1 MQSLHGQRL
10 IKWFSTL
17 FKAQKSNIPQISEEK
32 ILQQPSSHSKGKVKE
47 SSTSGR
53 YPSPPHGS
61 IDKSNTDLSFD
72 DVSLLPIKAREE
84 CGLRRFELAKSTL
97 EIFFGALRCTSNRY
111 NTRSMDRCS
120 LSECYRKKD
129 HDESFLQ
136 LRQNTILAVGLAA
149 LLIPPKLITA
159 QSFKH
164 VYVKGDDCSTF
175 GSMVLCA
182 VQCFPEIHDQIHL
195 LELRAACHHL
205 PSLWEDLDDDD
216 LDCDFSYVT
225 KESFVTVDDSSSDN
239 VDCSNPSIRSGKGC
253 SSTSAS
259 SECKYIVWF
268 SGAEELRMTKLH
280 HLQKAILLQ
289 FLELYTSASC
299 QARGLEYHHSAN
311 SLRRSNPSTP
321 ADVTTSSNFYFCA
334 SALADIC
341 LAFSGV
347 SLLTLEDQSLP
358 QFSCEWVEEGDIHM
372 VEEILNWGGPG
383 VLREEGSSFSDN
395 DEATPVVSIE
405 WASDDDWAEDS
416 SFSEDVAVK
425 IPCGIIEK
433 GEKKVEQQQGPNL
446 AVPLSWSHDEA
457 VIKQLMSSFGNP
469 EEGPKYI
476 KMILM
481 PVYFLI
487 PERSHLKARY
497 AFALGVL
504 ASHCECDGSDD
515 IAETMF
521 LECVMVLNWLA
532 EEEDIA
538 FDARSDRNCYYP
550 PNDIPLLT
558 HFGVNVLHKLGD
570 ILIKNK
576 KYEYG
581 IHALER
587 SIDCYGLVH
596 HYKKKQHIKLMRR
609 VALLTLAHNDSE
621 RALRYHIQLLR
632 GALAENNVNE
642 FVYLGLEIARML
654 LEQGEYS
661 GSEQY
666 LIVASQLISCAKL
679 DQVQLLSPSG
689 DPATGEGC
697 SITSSCSSTSQTG
710 HFPVPE
716 YVPPATAADRQ
727 RSGLHQSGGNSILS
741 DGYGRSSTAS
751 VDLKLDKPSP
761 SYSVNEPV
769 FRSIGSCTRG
779 SMEIR
784 EGAMDTQQFSLQ
796 MKFVNLY
803 SVSQQYDKTLR
814 LLNGLL
820 LNKSIPRNHRSEVL
834 LEVARCYL
842 KVNEVE
848 ACGAALYRIVYEVDE
863 SLPDFV
869 RMPPSSLN
877 NPSTVGAVYT
887 HAEIPAA
894 HAEYSDCWDFSIG
907 EQNPEKLPSS
917 SNTSIHHP
925 EWEKLLGDTV
935 ASSLAMTVKSVA
947 FLSLCSKYH
956 LAAGD
961 PASALN
967 WINIAIARGCN
978 RSRMDA
984 KRGKLFY
991 IKARC
996 HAALSAM
1003 ATERRKNNHCPVH
1016 TSFPSFP
1023 NHSSG
1028 EIKDYIVIER
1038 TETELAREAFDRSQS
1053 LFHKVS
1059 DVRRLGKCLAS
1070 EAEMHLSRI
1079 FTDVTIYNIN
1089 LKDAA
1094 LGDGE
1099 AVLDMAD
1106 NKAALALDMSAA
1118 VASPLT
1124 MITSL
1129 LNAAE
1134 VYVLRGR
1141 IILAYRAW
1149 KEAQA
1154 LLTLTYLQRQIPE
1167 EYLSEQQKDL
1177 DFESPSTCVNH
1188 SSSMGSL
1195 GKGGC
1200 AAAVASSSAAGRYPF
1215 RKSDGSWCSP
1225 ALPSVSHP
1233 PCVMRRV
1240 YAILSRVI
1248 RLSFILT
1255 GLADGTCN
1263 PPIQNMDS
1271 ILLKQSSEPPRT
1283 SESLSPTLI
1292 SAYNEPEA
1300 AGDLNL
1306 SDQKVVKSTAGSILA
1321 SFALP
1326 NSTHLLAGWL
1336 ALDALVHHPC
1346 PPLPVVLHSDAGVRG
1361 GDKLHPLLHKS
1372 SSRLGSI
1379 SSSSSTD
1386 REPRQRSSSKL
1397 CFNSEIDKEVAS
1409 PVESPQSLDGND
1421 INELAANDISK
1432 RLSQQQRQSSPPF
1445 NETAVYSREEISTE
1459 EQQQHSNE
1467 SIVEREE
1474 QQLLNSNSNGEHRV
1488 RPPPLPKDEH
1498 HIRQNRNWSNNNNKN
1513 MNEIRKQQVLVVD
1526 EKGNDDEGNSEE
1538 RKTVGVISL
1547 ERCSSDKSIG
1557 KKKIIP
1563 PVSIDDDVE
1572 KSGTTVISDHSQGR
1586 YNTNRVTPPPPPPSW
1601 PCQDEETAELTTDS
1615 LVTSRTSSSGKLY
1628 SSDDYSS
1635 NSSMRDE
1642 ALRRVSPLPN
1652 DKREEEDPRR
1662 RQHGKQQ
1669 QNSSDVGGGTESRLS
1684 YDDSPAYS
1692 PLMKNNDESRTATA
1706 STEDS
1711 RTKSFMKYVM
1721 KLNVEHSSSSSP
1733 SQSAP
1738 TTAYEYGN
1746 KKVRTVVYDK
1756 ASTRS
1761 SHGMERKRRPVDHFG
1776 SASTSLDVVF
1786 RVFKLDSHSSV
1797 NMLNAI
1803 AKESAIAFER
1813 EQSGSGGCNISTST
1827 PVKRTHRPNNKNAS
1841 AIAIESAAVHHTTPL
1856 PSRLLMLETGQ
1867 LVDVS
1872 SYSDQ
1877 QQQSYID
1884 QNDSFLT
1891 LSGGISRSSFLTLS
1905 SGVSQSNVS
1914 LSDSPSS
1921 TNAMDLSLGLS
1932 PRISPGTFSPIH
1944 IVGGG
1949 GEVENLR
1956 GGSGGE
1962 CGGTNT
1968 TYTNCNGVPRI
1979 QYMKNN
1985 LRQEST
1991 LLTSHES
1998 STHHKKI
2005 RKRLNLY
2012 RNYHKE
2018 PSSTSNTIDLLNKG
2032 CSGDHGHTGS
2042 IGGSSNAIM
2051 DCNRHSSSH
2060 DATMGLGQGKIYH
2073 NSKKFESSHLTFL
2086 NSWLFYAGER
2096 RNSSIPTG
2104 GYSSEFYVNTSG
2116 LSRKNS
2122 ITSSSNAVQQFSMR
2136 PSENKLW
2143 TSFCKMRQA
2152 DKSYSS
2158 GTLSLSNVQSKNVM
2172 LMRKI
2177 LFTGKELGRPI
2188 FRSDRSGLFSDDS
2201 SLNSV
2206 RSANHDPPLTGKKKE
2221 GNGQH
2226 SNSHRNNISINRTR
2240 SGIRLH
2246 SGNGM
2251 LSGNIATSGSMS
2263 SVQKQKK
2270 INEAA
2275 PEMFGPS
2282 PIHFST
2288 ATKSIRKKTKK
2299 TSSMSLDSPAVCIDS
2314 IGNLSTTSVSPEN
2327 ADHSELRR
2335 RRSDRSMDSLPPSES
2350 GYNGLSSQRRYSPTS
2365 ALTNSTSLPDVMAG
2379 FPSRCHHPYPTTLAY
2394 VFFMDGAYFYY
2405 HPSYGKMS
2413 IERSYR
2419 LCCAILVPNNG
2430 AELRV
2435 CPSVLDFRWVHGL
2448 DDPRACLALSEESP
2462 RVVNQKT
2469 QTSKGTTNRSAI
2481 GSSTAATGELYDD
2494 VLNSI
2499 SESRPNRCLPLVP
2512 EDDMDE
2518 HFLSRDDSYSITV
2531 DVLSPQFTL
2540 FLVTAL
2546 LLEQPVLM
2554 VAKPGGE
2561 RIMANVG
2568 AGLLRLLRPLQWQH
2582 THISLC
2588 PLSLLH
2594 VLIHCI
2600 NSKQP
2605 FLIGVHPSTL
2615 DPICPLRCYDGGSRS
2630 KDLGESVGSHI
2641 GGERGSSSN
2650 IHHHT
2655 SCNKTLPTSVID
2667 MNHITIVDL
2676 DNGIVTPSTVLKY
2689 AAATTC
2695 HQNFAPDA
2703 DPVVSDTLC
2712 GIPAKGVSE
2721 AAFDFLNFLK
2731 DYSEVQAELSP
2742 LGHYVPGMLPPL
2754 PAKLRHQFGRYIN
2767 LAMSSLDNNTT
2778 DIEKVKG
2785 SQHTAASSFGGGGK
2799 SSPAPSCNSYNKE
2812 EGKKE
2817 ILNRRCAET
2826 LRYGMFLMLV
2836 TMLKPYHLFLDVG
2849 PWKASKTSD
2858 EDDDAGGFDGIGTPN
2873 MSNFNVEAFL
2883 LFVEDD
2889 MRPFLRLLLYTK
2901 AFSVFIE
2908 KSVPFHVPPYKEDGK
2923 SCCLNFKKACQPNFW
2938 PNFERKHA
2946 HQVKSS
2952 FTSPTDSK
2960 STSSTVGSDEYGGAM
2975 HQRKAEA
2982 QQPAAAS
2989 FSWSK
2994 EMGNSVISESFS
3006 SLLRR
3011 SRPYREEFELA
3022 VRVRMR
3028 WKFEM
3033 VQDLTHER
3041 ISGLLL
3047 MRMAQEGKDAMRK
3060 PEKPRWCVL
3069 DAGRFSYYK
3078 SRLGRGRK
3086 QKRKGQI
3093 ALDPRSVTLI
3103 TPKFMVPPSGNTTTE
3118 ANSVALVSSTFPP
3131 EVACIMIRSESK
3143 SLHQKWVRAL
3153 KARLIPRDTLNKLN
3167 RYYST

>member
-17 FKAQKSNIPQISEEK
+17 FKAQKLNIPQISEEK

-97 EIFFGALRCTSNRY
+97 EFFFGALRCTSNRY
-111 NTRSMDRCS
+111 NTRSVDRRS

-149 LLIPPKLITA
+149 LLMPPKLVTA

-164 VYVKGDDCSTF
+164 VYVRGDDCSTF

-182 VQCFPEIHDQIHL
+182 VQCFPEIRDQIHL
-195 LELRAACHHL
+195 IELRAACHHL

-216 LDCDFSYVT
+216 SDCASSYVT

-239 VDCSNPSIRSGKGC
+239 VDCSTPSIRSGKGC
-253 SSTSAS
+253 YSSSAS

-299 QARGLEYHHSAN
+299 QARGLKYHPSAN
-311 SLRRSNPSTP
+311 SLRRSDPSTP

-358 QFSCEWVEEGDIHM
+358 QFSCVWGEEGDIHM
-372 VEEILNWGGPG
+372 VEEVLNWDGPG

-395 DEATPVVSIE
+395 DEATSLVSIVS
-405 WASDDDWAEDS
+405 ASDNDWAEDS
-416 SFSEDVAVK
+416 SFSEDMAVK

-446 AVPLSWSHDEA
+446 AVPLSWSYDEA
-457 VIKQLMSSFGNP
+457 AIKQLMSSFGNP
-469 EEGPKYI
+469 EEGPKYM
-476 KMILM
+476 KMLLL

-497 AFALGVL
+497 AFALGIL

-538 FDARSDRNCYYP
+538 FDARSDRNCYHP

-558 HFGVNVLHKLGD
+558 HFGVNVLQKLGD
-570 ILIKNK
+570 ILIKNG

-596 HYKKKQHIKLMRR
+596 HYEKKQHIKLMRR

-632 GALAENNVNE
+632 GVLAENNVNE

-654 LEQGEYS
+654 LEQGEFS

-666 LIVASQLISCAKL
+666 LIVASQLLSCAKL
-679 DQVQLLSPSG
+679 DQVQLLFPSG

-716 YVPPATAADRQ
+716 YMPPATAADHQ
-727 RSGLHQSGGNSILS
+727 CSGLHQSGGNSIPS

-751 VDLKLDKPSP
+751 VDLKLDKPCP

-820 LNKSIPRNHRSEVL
+820 LNKSIPRSHRSEVL

-869 RMPPSSLN
+869 HMPPSSLN
-877 NPSTVGAVYT
+877 NPSTVGAVYI

-894 HAEYSDCWDFSIG
+894 HAAEYSDCWDFSIG

-967 WINIAIARGCN
+967 WINIAIASCN

-1003 ATERRKNNHCPVH
+1003 ATERRKSNHCPVH

-1079 FTDVTIYNIN
+1079 FTDVTIHNIN

-1141 IILAYRAW
+1141 IILAYQAW

-1195 GKGGC
+1195 GKGGG
-1200 AAAVASSSAAGRYPF
+1200 AAAAASSSAARRYPF
-1215 RKSDGSWCSP
+1215 MKSDGSWCSP

-1263 PPIQNMDS
+1263 PPIQNTDS
-1271 ILLKQSSEPPRT
+1271 ILLKQSSEPPQT

-1292 SAYNEPEA
+1292 SAYNELEA
-1300 AGDLNL
+1300 ADDLNL

-1336 ALDALVHHPC
+1336 VLDALVHHPC
-1346 PPLPVVLHSDAGVRG
+1346 PPLPVVLHIDAGVRG

-1379 SSSSSTD
+1379 SSSSSAD

-1409 PVESPQSLDGND
+1409 PVESSQSLDGND

-1474 QQLLNSNSNGEHRV
+1474 QQLLNSNNISER
-1488 RPPPLPKDEH
+1488 RLRTPPLPKDEH
-1498 HIRQNRNWSNNNNKN
+1498 HLRQNRNWSNNNNKN

-1572 KSGTTVISDHSQGR
+1572 KSGTTVISDYSQGC

-1601 PCQDEETAELTTDS
+1601 PCQDEKTAELTTDS
-1615 LVTSRTSSSGKLY
+1615 LVTYRTSSSGKLY

-1635 NSSMRDE
+1635 NSSMRDK
-1642 ALRRVSPLPN
+1642 ALRRVPPSPS

-1692 PLMKNNDESRTATA
+1692 PLMKNNAESRTATA
-1706 STEDS
+1706 STEHS

-1721 KLNVEHSSSSSP
+1721 KLNDEHSSSSFP

-1738 TTAYEYGN
+1738 TTAPEYGN

-1776 SASTSLDVVF
+1776 SASASLDVVF
-1786 RVFKLDSHSSV
+1786 QVFKLDSHSSV
-1797 NMLNAI
+1797 NVLNAI
-1803 AKESAIAFER
+1803 AKESAIAFEH
-1813 EQSGSGGCNISTST
+1813 EQSGSRGCNKSTST

-1891 LSGGISRSSFLTLS
+1891 LSGG
-1905 SGVSQSNVS
+1905 VSQSNVS

-1921 TNAMDLSLGLS
+1921 TKAMDLSLGLS
-1932 PRISPGTFSPIH
+1932 PRMSPGTFSPIH

-1991 LLTSHES
+1991 LRTSHES

-2012 RNYHKE
+2012 RNHHKE

-2032 CSGDHGHTGS
+2032 CSGGHGHTGN

-2104 GYSSEFYVNTSG
+2104 GYSNEFDVNTSG

-2136 PSENKLW
+2136 PLENKLW

-2188 FRSDRSGLFSDDS
+2188 FRCDRSGLFSGDS
-2201 SLNSV
+2201 SLNSI
-2206 RSANHDPPLTGKKKE
+2206 RTANHDPPLAGKKKE

-2226 SNSHRNNISINRTR
+2226 SNSHRNNISINRMW

-2246 SGNGM
+2246 SGHRM
-2251 LSGNIATSGSMS
+2251 LSGNIATLGSTS

-2275 PEMFGPS
+2275 PEMFG
-2282 PIHFST
+2282 
-2288 ATKSIRKKTKK
+2288 
-2299 TSSMSLDSPAVCIDS
+2299 
-2314 IGNLSTTSVSPEN
+2314 
-2327 ADHSELRR
+2327 
-2335 RRSDRSMDSLPPSES
+2335 
-2350 GYNGLSSQRRYSPTS
+2350 
-2365 ALTNSTSLPDVMAG
+2365 
-2379 FPSRCHHPYPTTLAY
+2379 RCHHPYPTMLAY

-2413 IERSYR
+2413 IERSSR

-2435 CPSVLDFRWVHGL
+2435 CPSMLDFRWVHGL

-2518 HFLSRDDSYSITV
+2518 HFLSRDDSFSIAV
-2531 DVLSPQFTL
+2531 DILSPQFTL

-2554 VAKPGGE
+2554 VAKPGRE

-2568 AGLLRLLRPLQWQH
+2568 TGLLRLLRPLQWQH

-2615 DPICPLRCYDGGSRS
+2615 DPICPLRCYDCGSRS
-2630 KDLGESVGSHI
+2630 KDRGESVGSHI

-2712 GIPAKGVSE
+2712 GIPVKGVSE

-2754 PAKLRHQFGRYIN
+2754 PANLRHKFGRYIN
-2767 LAMSSLDNNTT
+2767 LAMSSLDNTT

-2812 EGKKE
+2812 EEKKK

-2826 LRYGMFLMLV
+2826 LRHGIFLMLV

-2883 LFVEDD
+2883 SFVEDD
-2889 MRPFLRLLLYTK
+2889 IRPFLRLLLYTK

-2908 KSVPFHVPPYKEDGK
+2908 KSVPFHVPPYKEDVK

-2960 STSSTVGSDEYGGAM
+2960 STLSTVGSDEYGGAM

-2989 FSWSK
+2989 FSGSK
-2994 EMGNSVISESFS
+2994 EMGNRAISESFS

-3060 PEKPRWCVL
+3060 PEKLRWCVL
-3069 DAGRFSYYK
+3069 DAVRFSYYK